1 MVDIDEY
8 LSKTKLA
15 DKSKKTYKQAHKKLT
30 DGLENSIIE
39 SSQRTII
46 KVIPTLTPSLNS
58 QQALLNIAIIMFREN
73 GKKFEMLD
81 AAREA
86 NKLKLTTDRNKG
98 NAVKLDELP
107 SRKQIDDYLNKLYN
121 EGEWRSYIINYL
133 LANIYVRNKDV
144 NALIVSRVGKDK
156 ENYIVNRKN
165 DVLFVRR
172 DYKTKGTYGEKQN
185 QIKSAKLKKAVDEL
199 QKESEK
205 KETPLL
211 AKINGQ
217 RIGDDSLTN
226 YIKER
231 TLKNITESDMMKIT
245 INQIDETG
253 DLRKLKMISDNRGT
267 SIKTLID
274 NYNLKGFRTEDVGEE
289 VKVTNDKGMDLMVKM
304 PVPVPP
310 VTEDTQDTEPPPPP
324 EAEPEKPKPKIGRP
338 KKDERVNKEVDE
350 EFGLHMDTRRKLYEG
365 ADYYIGGIVYVYGN
379 QNLES
384 NTADI
389 YNIHQFNDMYEKYVN
404 NAGGTKA
411 EKLKNLYR
419 NLEVIGD
426 VHQDGTFDVRDRDDD
441 EYRDVWKDEY
451 DIVQKLKARL
461 DVTSKTKGRTR
472 EAFENRLKER
482 IEEYV
487 TERRKKMIDDA
498 VEGVIFIDDIMYAI
512 NSDTNEIFDVREY
525 DEVDDL
531 LNIYEAP
538 IFERSTA
545 HKSFIANKITERGD
559 FVNSGWKVGTWK
571 KPDDADDWYHGKM
584 KDVAWLGKGERIHI
598 FNENTRPKGG
608 EWERWQKVADKDGWH
623 SSVKLKKT
631 KKPRVK
637 TEEELE
643 KEAKDADFYLFWA
656 WLRKDDGP
664 TETAEERYEVHKKA
678 EAEKARKK
686 KERADRKAAKKAA
699 AEAGT

>member
-1 MVDIDEY
+1 
-8 LSKTKLA
+8 
-15 DKSKKTYKQAHKKLT
+15 
-30 DGLENSIIE
+30 
-39 SSQRTII
+39 
-46 KVIPTLTPSLNS
+46 
-58 QQALLNIAIIMFREN
+58 
-73 GKKFEMLD
+73 
-81 AAREA
+81 
-86 NKLKLTTDRNKG
+86 
-98 NAVKLDELP
+98 
-107 SRKQIDDYLNKLYN
+107 
-121 EGEWRSYIINYL
+121 
-133 LANIYVRNKDV
+133 
-144 NALIVSRVGKDK
+144 
-156 ENYIVNRKN
+156 
-165 DVLFVRR
+165 
-172 DYKTKGTYGEKQN
+172 
-185 QIKSAKLKKAVDEL
+185 
-199 QKESEK
+199 
-205 KETPLL
+205 
-211 AKINGQ
+211 
-217 RIGDDSLTN
+217 
-226 YIKER
+226 
-231 TLKNITESDMMKIT
+231 
-245 INQIDETG
+245 
-253 DLRKLKMISDNRGT
+253 MISDNRGT

-324 EAEPEKPKPKIGRP
+324 EPEPEKPKPKIGRP
-338 KKDERVNKEVDE
+338 KKDERVNKGVDE
-350 EFGLHMDTRRKLYEG
+350 AFGLHMDTRRKAPWG
-365 ADYYIGGIVYVYGN
+365 GDYYIGGIVYVYGN
-379 QNLES
+379 QDLES

-404 NAGGTKA
+404 NVGGTKA

-482 IEEYV
+482 ITEYD
-487 TERRKKMIDDA
+487 TERRKKKIDDA
-498 VEGVIFIDDIMYAI
+498 VLGLVFIDDIMYAI
-512 NSDTNEIFDVREY
+512 NGDTDEIFDVREY

-545 HKSFIANKITERGD
+545 HKSFTANRITERGD
-559 FVNSGWKVGTWK
+559 FVNSGYKVGTWK

-598 FNENTRPKGG
+598 FNTGTVNYLQKHEDEK
-608 EWERWQKVADKDGWH
+608 WERWEKLAGKDAYH

-637 TEEELE
+637 TEKELDTEEAQRDLNMWFSFMRTYKGE
-643 KEAKDADFYLFWA
+643 LGVDNSIAQAAF
-656 WLRKDDGP
+656 
-664 TETAEERYEVHKKA
+664 EEHKKE

-686 KERADRKAAKKAA
+686 KERADRKAAKKA
-699 AEAGT
+699 GT

>member
-73 GKKFEMLD
+73 GKNFEMLD

-86 NKLKLTTDRNKG
+86 NKQKLTTDRNKG

-121 EGEWRSYIINYL
+121 DGEWRSYIINYL

-310 VTEDTQDTEPPPPP
+310 VTEDTQVTEPPPPEP
-324 EAEPEKPKPKIGRP
+324 EPEKPKPKIGRP

-350 EFGLHMDTRRKLYEG
+350 EFGLHMDTRRKPFWG
-365 ADYYIGGIVYVYGN
+365 GDYYIGGIVYVYGN
-379 QNLES
+379 QDLRT

-419 NLEVIGD
+419 NLEVIGS
-426 VHQDGTFDVRDRDDD
+426 VQQDGTFDVRNRDDD

-482 IEEYV
+482 IAEYD
-487 TERRKKMIDDA
+487 TERRKKKIEDA
-498 VEGVIFIDDIMYAI
+498 VEDVIFIDDIMYAI
-512 NSDTNEIFDVREY
+512 NADTKEIFDVREY

-545 HKSFIANKITERGD
+545 HKSFIANRITERGD
-559 FVNSGWKVGTWK
+559 FTNSGWKVGTWK
-571 KPDDADDWYHGKM
+571 KKDDADDWFHGKM

-598 FNENTRPKGG
+598 FNENTRPRGE
-608 EWERWQKVADKDGWH
+608 EWERWQKAAKRVAG
-623 SSVKLKKT
+623 VKMKKT
-631 KKPRVK
+631 KKPREK
-637 TEEELE
+637 TKEELE
-643 KEAKDADFYLFWA
+643 NEEATRDLVSFMEFMRTYKGEA
-656 WLRKDDGP
+656 GP
-664 TETAEERYEVHKKA
+664 ENSIAIAAHEEYKKA

-686 KERADRKAAKKAA
+686 KERADRKAAKKA
-699 AEAGT
+699 GT